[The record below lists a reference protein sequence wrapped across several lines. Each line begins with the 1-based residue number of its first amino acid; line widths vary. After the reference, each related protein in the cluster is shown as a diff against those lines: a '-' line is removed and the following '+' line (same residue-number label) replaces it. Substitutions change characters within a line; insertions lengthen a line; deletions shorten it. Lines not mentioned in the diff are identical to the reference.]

1 MCAWCSSGCD
11 VIACVLTVVPLRAG
25 ASRVVAWRPSR
36 RAVHLLIPAVLGVCW
51 LAVVLARLPLP
62 YPSDQL
68 NYFSAAA
75 AFPHGFPRPGDIHQV
90 TRFGLIVPVRLA
102 IALFGY
108 SEAAYHAVPL
118 LATLTVLAATYALG
132 ALLFNPVV
140 GAASAVVVT
149 TAMPMFEDAG
159 ALLPDVPATGLFTI
173 AVVLALAVRQGRWP
187 DRRWPLLVIGA
198 LLAWSYGVRE
208 YIIFAWPLIPLLLA
222 PDRRRLASLFTRAG
236 VRRLA
241 WVAAP
246 IIAYLGVELLLCLAL
261 YGDPLARAHA
271 IQNQRLS
278 PYPAYPGQPRA
289 MYLIQLP
296 LTLVHEPGG
305 VWLAAVLGVLLLG
318 GLVWRRRL
326 AVPLTW
332 CALIWVPLTLA
343 GGLIEPDDPAL
354 RLNLVRYWFPLFPPL
369 AAGGLG
375 ALWLAAAWAT
385 VRLRARVHA
394 ARLRSNRPEPVQPR
408 RAGPGRGRDPAS
420 ASPEETGSGRRGG
433 IRLVRH
439 AQAVVPAVAVLAI
452 AACAA
457 GTSVAASAHD
467 PVIGA
472 DNGRSQMAAFRG
484 WMMRDAGPGVLWTDS
499 RTSGVA
505 TIYRQ
510 ASFGGR
516 RWPNQV
522 RPVTAHGPR
531 PRPGDLVLF
540 FAADRA
546 TACGVCHAA
555 ARGLWGHPP
564 RPGRAWRPVFATQDD
579 VVRVYRVGAA

>member
-1 MCAWCSSGCD
+1 M
-11 VIACVLTVVPLRAG
+11 LTVVPL
-25 ASRVVAWRPSR
+25 RVVAWRPSR
-36 RAVHLLIPAVLGVCW
+36 RAVHLLIPAVLGGCW

-90 TRFGLIVPVRLA
+90 TRFGLVIPVRLA

-118 LATLTVLAATYALG
+118 LATLTLLAATYALG
-132 ALLFNPVV
+132 ALLFSPAV
-140 GAASAVVVT
+140 GAASAVVVI

-159 ALLPDVPATGLFTI
+159 ALLPDTPATGLFTV
-173 AVVLALAVRQGRWP
+173 AVVLALAVRRGRWP
-187 DRRWPLLVIGA
+187 DRRWPPLVIGA
-198 LLAWSYGVRE
+198 LLAWSYGIRE

-222 PDRRRLASLFTRAG
+222 PDRRLRALLTRAA

-241 WVAAP
+241 WVAP
-246 IIAYLGVELLLCLAL
+246 PMVAYLGVELLLCLAL
-261 YGDPLARAHA
+261 YGDPLARVHA

-278 PYPAYPGQPRA
+278 PYPAYPRQPRV

-305 VWLAAVLGVLLLG
+305 GWLTALLGVLLLG
-318 GLVWRRRL
+318 GGLAWRRRL
-326 AVPLTW
+326 ALPLTW

-354 RLNLVRYWFPLFPPL
+354 RLNLIRYWFPLFPPL
-369 AAGGLG
+369 AVGGLG
-375 ALWLAAAWAT
+375 VLWLAAAWAT
-385 VRLRARVHA
+385 ARLRARVHA
-394 ARLRSNRPEPVQPR
+394 ARLRSNRPEPVQPEQTGPAS
-408 RAGPGRGRDPAS
+408 AGPGRAGAVRIP
-420 ASPEETGSGRRGG
+420 
-433 IRLVRH
+433 LVRR
-439 AQAVVPAVAVLAI
+439 APAVVPAVAVLAI
-452 AACAA
+452 AAGAA

-467 PVIGA
+467 PVIGT
-472 DNGRSQMAAFRG
+472 DNGRAQMAAFRA
-484 WMMRDAGPGVLWTDS
+484 WMMRDAGAGVLWTDS

-540 FAADRA
+540 FADTG
-546 TACGVCHAA
+546 TACGVCRAA
-555 ARGLWGHPP
+555 ARGLWGRPP
-564 RPGRAWRPVFATQDD
+564 RPGRTWRPVFTTRDD
-579 VVRVYRVGAA
+579 LVRVYRVGAA